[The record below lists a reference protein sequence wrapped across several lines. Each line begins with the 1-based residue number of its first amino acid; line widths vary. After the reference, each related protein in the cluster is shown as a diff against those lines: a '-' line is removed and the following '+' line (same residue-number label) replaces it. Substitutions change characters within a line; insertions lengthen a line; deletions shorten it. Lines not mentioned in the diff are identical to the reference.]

1 MTMLGQKQFPIG
13 LIIGQNKMEYLY
25 VKSLH
30 IIFITTWFAGLF
42 YIIRLFIYFKE
53 AEEKA
58 EPAKGILIKQYQL
71 MIKRLW
77 YIITWPSAI
86 LATIFA
92 IILLVLQPVWLQQSW
107 MLIKL
112 TFVALL
118 FFYHGTCQVMYN
130 QTQNNTLKYSA
141 TFLRIWNEVA
151 TIILFA
157 CVFLVVLKNSLGWI
171 FGTVGIVGFSIL
183 LMLGVKLYKNIRK
196 KKSWDEN

>member
-1 MTMLGQKQFPIG
+1 
-13 LIIGQNKMEYLY
+13 MEYLY
-25 VKSLH
+25 IKSLH

-53 AEEKA
+53 AAAKPEQEKA
-58 EPAKGILIKQYQL
+58 ILTKQYQL

-92 IILLVLQPVWLQQSW
+92 IVLLVLQPVWLEQSW
-107 MLIKL
+107 MQIKL
-112 TFVALL
+112 VFVGLL
-118 FFYHGTCQVMYN
+118 FFYHGTCQVLYN
-130 QTQNNTLKYSA
+130 QTQSNTLKYSS

-171 FGTVGIVGFSIL
+171 FGTVGIIGFSIL

-196 KKSWDEN
+196 KNSWDKQ

>member
-1 MTMLGQKQFPIG
+1 
-13 LIIGQNKMEYLY
+13 MEYLY
-25 VKSLH
+25 IKSLH
-30 IIFITTWFAGLF
+30 IIFITTWKAGLF

-53 AEEKA
+53 AEAKP
-58 EPAKGILIKQYQL
+58 EPAKAILTKQYQL

-77 YIITWPSAI
+77 YIITWPSAV

-92 IILLVLQPVWLQQSW
+92 IILLILQPVWLQQSW
-107 MLIKL
+107 MQIKL
-112 TFVALL
+112 AFVALL
-118 FFYHGTCQVMYN
+118 LFYHGTCQVLYN
-130 QTQNNTLKYSA
+130 QTQNNTLKYSS

-171 FGTVGIVGFSIL
+171 FGTVGIIGFSIL

-196 KKSWDEN
+196 KNSWDKR